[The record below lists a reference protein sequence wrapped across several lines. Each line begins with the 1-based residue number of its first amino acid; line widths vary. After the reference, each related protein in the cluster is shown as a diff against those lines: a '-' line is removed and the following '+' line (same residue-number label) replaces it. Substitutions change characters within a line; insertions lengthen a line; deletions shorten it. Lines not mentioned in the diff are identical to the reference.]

1 MMKNKG
7 AVAFV
12 TDGMVRDQVG
22 IDPWEFPVF
31 CQGVNPNSPARTGP
45 GSVGLRINLAGVSV
59 EAGDMVICDRDGVV
73 IVPFHRIDEVLTK
86 LSALK
91 TAEAEMEVKIKNGAT
106 EPSYLSE
113 LMRST
118 KTVYLD

>member
-1 MMKNKG
+1 MAENRK
-7 AVAFV
+7 F
-12 TDGMVRDQVG
+12 
-22 IDPWEFPVF
+22 PWEFPVF

-73 IVPFHRIDEVLTK
+73 IVPFHQIDEVLTK

-91 TAEAEMEVKIKNGAT
+91 TAETEMETKIKNGAT
-106 EPSYLSE
+106 EPGYLSE
-113 LMRST
+113 LMRSA